1 MDIFWL
7 RVAPIHALAELVWKV
22 GRYTSAAPF
31 YFTEFENY
39 IDGGMLANN
48 PSEAALTVIQ
58 DFYHKRG
65 EKIPIALL
73 VSVGSGVNPGSPLGE
88 IDIKKNLLK
97 PRAYLNL
104 MEVLE
109 SAVRDCRDSAYRVKF
124 LMGGSLKSCMGG
136 AHSEC
141 EDFAKRDILDPNHS
155 TFEFW

>member
-1 MDIFWL
+1 MCDMIIIL
-7 RVAPIHALAELVWKV
+7 HTELVWKV

-58 DFYHKRG
+58 DFYHERG
-65 EKIPIALL
+65 ERIPISLL

-97 PRAYLNL
+97 PQAYLDL

-109 SAVRDCRDSAYRVKF
+109 NAVSSEYCGRV
-124 LMGGSLKSCMGG
+124 LQIEHHHASTSSCLN
-136 AHSEC
+136 
-141 EDFAKRDILDPNHS
+141 KRII
-155 TFEFW
+155 

>member
-1 MDIFWL
+1 MYITF
-7 RVAPIHALAELVWKV
+7 IAELVWKV

-58 DFYHKRG
+58 DHYHDKG
-65 EKIPIALL
+65 EKIPISLL

-88 IDIKKNLLK
+88 IDIKKNLLR
-97 PRAYLNL
+97 PRAYLDL

-109 SAVRDCRDSAYRVKF
+109 SAVS
-124 LMGGSLKSCMGG
+124 
-136 AHSEC
+136 
-141 EDFAKRDILDPNHS
+141 ILLCV
-155 TFEFW
+155 